1 MKRYLKSNL
10 FPRKS
15 PRFSNNHG
23 LSQPPSFNLI
33 SQSLEKD
40 CLENNESEN
49 VPIQIS
55 STKQQEK
62 KRKCNSVVY
71 THSDDSDSD
80 FVPES
85 SYIKGKNYM
94 KGETSRAP
102 SPKIKLRAKKF
113 NFRRGKVVPKEKKKY
128 THWCSYTNMDVC
140 DDIRNRLNDQQFLQ
154 FKESPFGL
162 FLDMPHIKVHPQLL
176 RSLLLVETKNDRDD
190 MFIVNVNDTELKFG
204 IREFVVAA
212 STIKF
217 SNIVLTDVELVDMD
231 PSIMP
236 ESTNNQDEGIK
247 MVLTDEERYLRLKNE
262 IVNVWEDLK
271 DLRTKVDDHI
281 KDLKAYIDDSMKLLI
296 EEFRSSKNK
305 SSETPT
311 HEKFFLV
318 QVASENEVDDSSGMN
333 LSDTG
338 KYDTSPYVQL
348 PEGGNSCEKRMIV
361 SNDKHPFEKFKG
373 FDCSAELINKFVDW
387 VYQNVSQRRNRK
399 FAYTAVYDKL
409 KPELDLGIVKVK
421 KMDWFHIMVHDGRP
435 WEDEAVES
443 IARMIPLF
451 FSSICYYGK
460 RSDIQ
465 WHMEPTFFDKSEMEP
480 LEYKLQRNI
489 PQQHPNSN
497 FKIFNVFSDSGLY
510 ACVFAELI
518 THGVFEIPSQCFMP
532 KLHRKRSGALLW
544 EYATSKLS
552 EGAISEGEVSGKF
565 ASKLGEPSINRDI
578 VRDCQKFQ
586 MPNLRPRVYK

>member
-1 MKRYLKSNL
+1 
-10 FPRKS
+10 
-15 PRFSNNHG
+15 
-23 LSQPPSFNLI
+23 
-33 SQSLEKD
+33 
-40 CLENNESEN
+40 
-49 VPIQIS
+49 
-55 STKQQEK
+55 
-62 KRKCNSVVY
+62 
-71 THSDDSDSD
+71 
-80 FVPES
+80 
-85 SYIKGKNYM
+85 
-94 KGETSRAP
+94 
-102 SPKIKLRAKKF
+102 
-113 NFRRGKVVPKEKKKY
+113 
-128 THWCSYTNMDVC
+128 MDVC
-140 DDIRNRLNDQQFLQ
+140 DDIRNRLNEQQFLQ

-162 FLDMPHIKVHPQLL
+162 FLDMPHIKVQPQLL

-204 IREFVVAA
+204 IREFAVITGLKCGLDSDFYSDLDSPNRLLAQYFPGIKLVRKPEFINAFNAKDFIEPGDVFKMALVYFIETFLLSAEPNNNFVSKLHFDLVETGEYKDYPWGNLCFRTLLKNCSHKLGKNPSSFKFGGFHLALQIWFYECCSKVDRSVATRICTTTPRILNWRT
-212 STIKF
+212 SDSLIYFEFLKNTMFRKYGNQIKF
-217 SNIVLTDVELVDMD
+217 SNIVLTDVELADMD

-262 IVNVWEDLK
+262 IVNVREDLK

-296 EEFRSSKNK
+296 EEFRSSKKK

-311 HEKFFLV
+311 HEKFS
-318 QVASENEVDDSSGMN
+318 Q
-333 LSDTG
+333 
-338 KYDTSPYVQL
+338 
-348 PEGGNSCEKRMIV
+348 
-361 SNDKHPFEKFKG
+361 FK
-373 FDCSAELINKFVDW
+373 
-387 VYQNVSQRRNRK
+387 NVSQRRNRK
-399 FAYTAVYDKL
+399 SAYTAVYDKL
-409 KPELDLGIVKVK
+409 KPKLDLGIVKVK
-421 KMDWFHIMVHDGRP
+421 KMDWLHIMVHDGRP

-451 FSSICYYGK
+451 FSSIGYYGK

-465 WHMEPTFFDKSEMEP
+465 WRMEPAYFDKSEMEP

-489 PQQHPNSN
+489 PQQHPDSN

-532 KLHRKRSGALLW
+532 KLHRKRYSALLW

-552 EGAISEGEVSGKF
+552 QGAISEGEVSGKF